1 MNRVF
6 AFVGMTW
13 LLPIISH
20 AAPITVSNS
29 GFEEPELGAGAWSD
43 PLADWSERD
52 GDGSADAFIEN
63 IGGFSDEGN
72 QHVGVN
78 NFNYIWIDTGVAW
91 EAEKTY
97 TLKIAAGN
105 RGGQTG
111 AENSTV
117 YAFLS
122 GVDNLGVANAADTA
136 AVLADPLLVASGEYN
151 VVGNVAAGSFGDVA
165 PLIFDSGDTPPT
177 GTIVILLGDN
187 SPAGRSHFDNVRLEA
202 LSNLDADEDGLPEE
216 WETANNLND
225 TDDGS
230 TNPDNGPN
238 GDPDM
243 DDRTNLQEFDDE
255 TDPQNPDSDEDGSN
269 DGNEAAVNTDPL
281 KKDTDGDGIEDGPES
296 NSGTYVDAT
305 DTGTDPLSPDSD
317 LDGRFDLQEIM
328 DATDPTDASSPS
340 SAVVGFGVNF
350 VSETGEGM
358 PIPATEIAGLREFA
372 IKNWNNTV
380 AGSITGDISLID
392 GAVLRDADGNDL
404 GASAGTT
411 LTWEADTIWQIS
423 NQYPGQGA
431 TLGGDSKLFTGYID
445 NTGTIGLTID
455 VNDIPYPA
463 YDVIVYL
470 ASDGNDRTGE
480 ISIQDAAD
488 MELGRYDFTTNA
500 SQAPFELSDYVVTES
515 TDLSYPSSQV
525 AIFRG
530 ISGSDLTIVH
540 TRGSNNS
547 GVAGFQIV
555 RSSAD
560 VSPRIENLAVDTNNG
575 FVDFDATN
583 LVSGRTYHLLTG
595 TDLEDFS
602 PLVGSDFQAS
612 ANSEEVSVAV
622 DLTMFPKYFLKVIEG
637 PGPVEAP

>member
-1 MNRVF
+1 
-6 AFVGMTW
+6 
-13 LLPIISH
+13 
-20 AAPITVSNS
+20 
-29 GFEEPELGAGAWSD
+29 
-43 PLADWSERD
+43 
-52 GDGSADAFIEN
+52 
-63 IGGFSDEGN
+63 
-72 QHVGVN
+72 
-78 NFNYIWIDTGVAW
+78 
-91 EAEKTY
+91 
-97 TLKIAAGN
+97 
-105 RGGQTG
+105 
-111 AENSTV
+111 
-117 YAFLS
+117 
-122 GVDNLGVANAADTA
+122 
-136 AVLADPLLVASGEYN
+136 
-151 VVGNVAAGSFGDVA
+151 
-165 PLIFDSGDTPPT
+165 
-177 GTIVILLGDN
+177 
-187 SPAGRSHFDNVRLEA
+187 
-202 LSNLDADEDGLPEE
+202 
-216 WETANNLND
+216 
-225 TDDGS
+225 
-230 TNPDNGPN
+230 
-238 GDPDM
+238 M

-340 SAVVGFGVNF
+340 STVVGFGVNF

-530 ISGSDLTIVH
+530 ISGSHRDLKRH
-540 TRGSNNS
+540 N
-547 GVAGFQIV
+547 
-555 RSSAD
+555 
-560 VSPRIENLAVDTNNG
+560 
-575 FVDFDATN
+575 
-583 LVSGRTYHLLTG
+583 
-595 TDLEDFS
+595 FS
-602 PLVGSDFQAS
+602 PSHSKILPSGDDPTSPPSACYIPIQDLLSPQGRLPQA
-612 ANSEEVSVAV
+612 ACATRPVATRNFTNHQ
-622 DLTMFPKYFLKVIEG
+622 DLFPSQIHSRPADLHESRC
-637 PGPVEAP
+637 